1 MSFDYRIIDDVIHSR
16 VRLAIM
22 SYLATAR
29 EAEFV
34 ALKKALKVSDGNLS
48 THLKKLEEKN
58 YVVVSKQFVDN
69 KPQTKIKMSRE
80 GETAFKAYVEGLAAM
95 IGPSANPEK

>member
-22 SYLATAR
+22 SFLATAR
-29 EAEFV
+29 EADFV
-34 ALKKALKVSDGNLS
+34 AIKKALKVSDGNLS

-58 YVVVSKQFVDN
+58 YVLVSKQFIDK
-69 KPQTKIKMSRE
+69 KPQTKIKMSPE
-80 GETAFKAYVEGLAAM
+80 GEVAFRAYVEGLAAM
-95 IGPSANPEK
+95 IGPSANDKT